1 MDADGDADGRAGAD
15 LARLVRARVEGDW
28 AAVRALTGPGYAYC
42 EAGTGRRI
50 DDVDDVLAALERL
63 HEAAPDAHVAIGPVH
78 AAGDVTVADLV
89 WSATLAQRRLR
100 ADDRVWT
107 RWADGKLIAEWHE
120 VGILTMVAPL
130 VDAELAARRVATA
143 APGRG

>member
-1 MDADGDADGRAGAD
+1 MDADGRAGAD
-15 LARLVRARVEGDW
+15 LARLVCARVEGDW
-28 AAVRALTGPGYAYC
+28 ATVRALTGPGYAYC

-63 HEAAPDAHVAIGPVH
+63 HEAAPDVHVAVGPVD
-78 AAGDVTVADLV
+78 AEEDVTVADLV
-89 WSATLAQRRLR
+89 WSATLAQRQLR
-100 ADDRVWT
+100 VVDRTWT

-120 VGILTMVAPL
+120 VGVLTMVTPL